1 MSMARQIPVALGVGS
16 LFLVL
21 SRAQHKVDFQS
32 DIQPIFEKS
41 CGQCHSVKAQMGQ
54 LRLDSVAA
62 AMAGGQS
69 GKVIVPGHASDSILY
84 QRVAGLSDQAR
95 MPMGGKLSVDQIEKI
110 RTWIDQGAEWPPI
123 STSTA
128 PTKKHWA
135 FVAPVRPVTPK
146 VNQAKWV
153 SNPVDA
159 FILARL
165 ETEKLAPSPQPDRTT
180 LLRRLSLDLID
191 VPPPPEEINAFLTT
205 PTPNPNSTQS

>member
-1 MSMARQIPVALGVGS
+1 MSIARKIPVALGVAS
-16 LFLVL
+16 LVLVL
-21 SRAQHKVDFQS
+21 SRAQHKVDFQA

-41 CGQCHSVKAQMGQ
+41 CGQCHSAKAQMGQ
-54 LRLDSVAA
+54 LRLDSEAT

-69 GKVIVPGHASDSILY
+69 GKVIVPGHARDSILY

-95 MPMGGKLSVDQIEKI
+95 MPMGGKLSADQIEKI
-110 RTWIDQGAEWPPI
+110 RTWIDQGAEWPAT
-123 STSTA
+123 STTTA

-165 ETEKLAPSPQPDRTT
+165 ETDKLAPSPEADRPT
-180 LLRRLSLDLID
+180 LLRRLSLDLIGL
-191 VPPPPEEINAFLTT
+191 P
-205 PTPNPNSTQS
+205 PTPE